1 MKFLLDIIKGIVI
14 GIANI
19 IPGVSGGTMAV
30 TMGIYDKMI
39 GAINKIYKK
48 FLESVK
54 ILLPIGIGMVLGI
67 VLLSFI
73 IEKMLADYP
82 LQTNCVFIGLIL
94 GGLPII
100 INRVKGKKI
109 TPVCII
115 AFVAFFALIIVMQ
128 LLGGEE
134 NVATIDMSLIEVIKL
149 FLVGVVASA
158 TMIIPGVSGS
168 MMLMILGYYAPIL
181 ENINDF
187 IRALTKFDI
196 SGMLDS
202 AKILFP
208 FGIGVLVGIILIA
221 KLVEFLF
228 KHFEKET
235 FYGILGLLGASP
247 IAILMNTGFE
257 NVGVVTVIVSIVCLV
272 AGFGIARLLTKLD
285 SESDETGEDCLE
297 DNLEEDEA

>member
-1 MKFLLDIIKGIVI
+1 MKFLIDVLKGVVI

-48 FLESVK
+48 FVESMK
-54 ILLPIGIGMVLGI
+54 ILLPIGIGMVIGI
-67 VLLSFI
+67 VGLSFI
-73 IEKMLADYP
+73 LEKMLADYP

-100 INRVKGKKI
+100 INRVKGKKV
-109 TPVCII
+109 TPICIV
-115 AFVAFFALIIVMQ
+115 AFIAFFALIIGMQ
-128 LLGGEE
+128 LLGGKE
-134 NVATIDMSLIEVIKL
+134 NVATIDMSLLEVIKL
-149 FLVGVVASA
+149 FLVGIIASA

-187 IRALTKFDI
+187 IRALTKFDV
-196 SGMLDS
+196 SGMIDS

-228 KHFEKET
+228 NRFEKET
-235 FYGILGLLGASP
+235 FYGILGLICASP
-247 IAILMNTGFE
+247 VAILMNTGFE
-257 NVGVVTVIVSIVCLV
+257 NVGVVTVLVSAVCLV
-272 AGFGIARLLTKLD
+272 AGFGIARILTKLD
-285 SESDETGEDCLE
+285 SQGNESEEDTLE
-297 DNLEEDEA
+297 DSEA

>member
-1 MKFLLDIIKGIVI
+1 MKFLIDVLKGVVM

-39 GAINKIYKK
+39 GAINKIFKK
-48 FLESVK
+48 FVESIK
-54 ILLPIGIGMVLGI
+54 ILIPIGIGMVLGI

-94 GGLPII
+94 GGFPII
-100 INRVKGKKI
+100 VNRVKGKKI

-115 AFVAFFALIIVMQ
+115 AFIAFFALIIVMQ
-128 LLGGEE
+128 LIGGEE
-134 NVATIDMSLIEVIKL
+134 NVATIKMSVIEVIKL
-149 FLVGVVASA
+149 FAVGIVASA

-181 ENINDF
+181 ESINDF
-187 IRALTKFDI
+187 IRCLTKVDVA
-196 SGMLDS
+196 GMLDA

-208 FGIGVLVGIILIA
+208 FGIGVLVGIVLIA
-221 KLVEFLF
+221 KLVEYLF
-228 KHFEKET
+228 NHFEKET
-235 FYGILGLLGASP
+235 FYGILGLLAASP
-247 IAILMNTGFE
+247 IAILMNTGID
-257 NVGVVTVIVSIVCLV
+257 NVGAVTVIASLVCLV
-272 AGFGIARLLTKLD
+272 VGYGIARVLTKLD
-285 SESDETGEDCLE
+285 SE
-297 DNLEEDEA
+297 